1 MGKVID
7 SGVADGSVSDSESE
21 CGDDESPRVGGIAEP
36 PSYAQVSSCFGP
48 LEPREFCGVM
58 SE

>member
-21 CGDDESPRVGGIAEP
+21 CGDDGITGVGGIAEP
-36 PSYAQVSSCFGP
+36 PS
-48 LEPREFCGVM
+48 
-58 SE
+58 